1 MHSLLKFH
9 SSLAVAVLTL
19 ATALPAAAQFSKP
32 EHAIKYRQ
40 SAMTIQA
47 AHFGRIA
54 AMADGKVPFDAGA
67 AQANA
72 DIVATMSKL
81 PFVAFGEGTE
91 KGAPTRAKPEV
102 WSNRAD
108 FEAKAKTY
116 QEEAVK
122 LQAAAK
128 TGNLDQIKVAV
139 GAVGKSCKSC
149 HDSFQKEN

>member
-1 MHSLLKFH
+1 MQSLLKFH
-9 SSLAVAVLTL
+9 PSLAVAVLTL
-19 ATALPAAAQFSKP
+19 ATALPAAAQFAKP
-32 EHAIKYRQ
+32 EQAIKYRQ
-40 SAMTIQA
+40 SVMTIQA

-54 AMADGKVPFDAGA
+54 AMADGKVPFDAAA

-81 PFVAFGEGTE
+81 PFVAFGEGTD

-116 QEEAVK
+116 QEEALK

-128 TGNLDQIKVAV
+128 TGNLDQIKTAT
-139 GAVGKSCKSC
+139 GAVGKACKSC
-149 HDSFQKEN
+149 HDSFQKEQ